1 MQLWNLLHAACWKH
15 RTQNVAKN
23 HHLGTISQLC
33 RAISSQ
39 LRHVSTIGKK
49 NLLSNNEFSTCP
61 HNMLNFGPLTAEIYW
76 PVWGTPSKFQRPSRL
91 GSVTAHRQPN
101 FVALNRGRHLCS
113 AGRPSRWALATFL
126 VSSCFFL
133 SSFFPRLVSAVWP

>member
-1 MQLWNLLHAACWKH
+1 MLHAARWKY
-15 RTQNVAKN
+15 RTQKSRQKSPSG
-23 HHLGTISQLC
+23 HHLTTLSGYIFATKARIDN
-33 RAISSQ
+33 R
-39 LRHVSTIGKK
+39 KK

-133 SSFFPRLVSAVWP
+133 SSFFPRLVSAAWP